1 MLFSPSKSVIM
12 FKGIQLQQELINAKG
27 RQELLLEEVAQL
39 FENSALKEE
48 DILNRLTEKGS
59 NFLSVDQLS
68 EEEKNRVFSLEEI
81 KTVCVKY
88 RLRFLDSK
96 HFQSAFPYEAISKI
110 KETEK
115 SYNTRFHNFKIIAP
129 DKVFHLQDI
138 NQDPLLFAQLS
149 NNKFL
154 LIHQWGK
161 DLAWYRALKY
171 YPVRNI
177 YSYFYSII
185 VLAVIFASAIPFE
198 WMKVGKEFELGMRF
212 WLSIHFFIA
221 LFSFLLFLGSTGKKT
236 FSDDNWNSKYFN
248 E

>member
-1 MLFSPSKSVIM
+1 MI
-12 FKGIQLQQELINAKG
+12 KGIQLQQELIKAKG
-27 RQELLLEEVAQL
+27 KEELLLEEVAQML
-39 FENSALKEE
+39 ENSVLKEE
-48 DILNRLTEKGS
+48 DILKR
-59 NFLSVDQLS
+59 LS
-68 EEEKNRVFSLEEI
+68 ETNSNLLTFNELSQEDKNMVFSLEEV
-81 KTVCVKY
+81 KVVCVKY

-96 HFQSAFPYEAISKI
+96 HFQSEFPYEAISKI
-110 KETEK
+110 KELEK
-115 SYNTRFHNFKIIAP
+115 RYNTTFQNFKIIAP

-177 YSYFYSII
+177 YSYFNSII
-185 VLAVIFASAIPFE
+185 ALAVIVALAIPFD
-198 WMKVGKEFELGMRF
+198 WMNVDKEFELGLRF

-221 LFSFLLFLGSTGKKT
+221 LFFFVLFLGSIGKKT
-236 FSDDNWNSKYFN
+236 FSEDNWNSKYFN